1 MEALTLEA
9 HVCGFA
15 RSGNP
20 SKNYNIT
27 TTTTRTRTT
36 TTTTTTT
43 NNNNNKKEGSMF
55 CTNNTT
61 DDLFEK
67 YILIKRVLPRPM
79 FLWAEN
85 VKFNTLN
92 YP

>member
-27 TTTTRTRTT
+27 TTTTTATT
-36 TTTTTTT
+36 N

-61 DDLFEK
+61 DDLFET
-67 YILIKRVLPRPM
+67 YILIKRVLPKPM
-79 FLWAEN
+79 FLCPEN
-85 VKFNTLN
+85 VKFNMLN

>member
-27 TTTTRTRTT
+27 TTTTTA
-36 TTTTTTT
+36 TT

-61 DDLFEK
+61 DDLFET
-67 YILIKRVLPRPM
+67 YILIKRVLPKPM
-79 FLWAEN
+79 FLCPEN
-85 VKFNTLN
+85 VKFNMLN